1 MKSIEIIVSGR
12 VQGVCYRAFTMDQA
26 NKFNING
33 YAKNLVNGDVKVIAV
48 GEDDAL
54 NIFVNLLKKGPSFA
68 RVEEV
73 QVSDV
78 TLGENFK
85 DFRIKY

>member
-54 NIFVNLLKKGPSFA
+54 NIFVNLLKKGPTFA

-78 TLGENFK
+78 TLGEIFK
-85 DFRIKY
+85 AFRIKY